1 MSIDKLAEILNV
13 EQSVI
18 AEALERFQAND
29 QYAVVDD
36 LILTEYVRLTSTTIK
51 QEVFFVF
58 NTH

>member
-1 MSIDKLAEILNV
+1 MSVDKLAEILNV

-36 LILTEYVRLTSTTIK
+36 LILTEYVR
-51 QEVFFVF
+51 
-58 NTH
+58 